1 MNTTDTAD
9 DGLSTFMRLRPRL
22 LAIARRMLG
31 CAAAAEDIVQ
41 DVWMRWQ
48 GTDHRVVRDPAAF
61 LATATTRMALN
72 VMQSARSR
80 RETCAGPGL
89 PEPVDASA
97 DPRADAERGQALA
110 SGVALLHE
118 TLSPTERAAF
128 VLREAFEYPY
138 RDIAK
143 TLQLAEANA
152 RQIVTRARQRVATRR
167 SRGAVRSQRVA
178 VSGQWLV
185 EALGGYAMKRAAAG
199 LALTLLLAGV
209 RLAPVN

>member
-1 MNTTDTAD
+1 MMNDES
-9 DGLSTFMRLRPRL
+9 LSTFLKLRPRL

-41 DVWMRWQ
+41 DVWLRWQ
-48 GTDHRVVRDPAAF
+48 TTDHRVVRDPGAF

-80 RETCAGPGL
+80 RETCAGPWL

-97 DPRADAERGQALA
+97 DPREDVERDQALA
-110 SGVALLHE
+110 SGVALLNE
-118 TLSPTERAAF
+118 TLSPIERAAF

-143 TLQLAEANA
+143 ALQLAETNA
-152 RQIVTRARQRVATRR
+152 RQIVTRARQRVANRR
-167 SRGAVRSQRVA
+167 ARGPRRSQRVP

-185 EALGGYAMKRAAAG
+185 DALGGHAIRSAAAA

-209 RLAPVN
+209 TLAPVK

>member
-1 MNTTDTAD
+1 MMTTDTSAD
-9 DGLSTFMRLRPRL
+9 EGLSTFMSLRPRL

-48 GTDHRVVRDPAAF
+48 ATDHGVVRDPAAF
-61 LATATTRMALN
+61 LSTATTRMAIN

-97 DPRADAERGQALA
+97 DPRVDVERGEALA

-138 RDIAK
+138 RDIANV
-143 TLQLAEANA
+143 LQLAEANA
-152 RQIVTRARQRVATRR
+152 RQIVTRARQRLAARRSGGTRR
-167 SRGAVRSQRVA
+167 SQRAA

-185 EALGGYAMKRAAAG
+185 SERTA
-199 LALTLLLAGV
+199 
-209 RLAPVN
+209 